1 VPVPPGQPTPFQ
13 DRPTERHLFAE
24 APAEPAPFPTTD
36 DAAADDRPDE
46 PDDLLEPDWDQP
58 RRYSR
63 LTIALAIGVLVV
75 LAFAVGA
82 FTAGA
87 LRGPADALCTP
98 PGEPPAAATGS

>member
-1 VPVPPGQPTPFQ
+1 MSVPPDRPTSFEDQ
-13 DRPTERHLFAE
+13 PTERHLFAK
-24 APAEPAPFPTTD
+24 APAGPTGVPTAD
-36 DAAADDRPDE
+36 GAADDRTDE

-75 LAFAVGA
+75 LAFAFGA

-98 PGEPPAAATGS
+98 PGEPPAATTGS